1 MSIEDFIVEERDE
14 VLQNSVET
22 EVPLGELYSNL
33 IPSSRLKIIEKIGQG
48 ESPVNIHS
56 FFNDIILYIK

>member
-48 ESPVNIHS
+48 EVV
-56 FFNDIILYIK
+56 L